1 MALLKSTKH
10 DMQHYCS
17 GRSLI
22 LTHLFGLAGL
32 YTSQAGM
39 WISKRRFDTL
49 KMTFQSASGKQ
60 GVYEM

>member
-1 MALLKSTKH
+1 MALLKNTKH
-10 DMQHYCS
+10 DTQYYCS

-22 LTHLFGLAGL
+22 LTRLSGLAAL